1 MEGERLLASGRETC
15 ATSQTLWVRLCTT
28 WTMGKRSICA
38 WRWEEFT
45 RWSRSG
51 ASDKEVLGGG
61 LPRAP
66 MSGFVKSLAM
76 YGESRFH
83 TSG

>member
-1 MEGERLLASGRETC
+1 MEGERLLASGWETC

-28 WTMGKRSICA
+28 WTMGRRSICA

-51 ASDKEVLGGG
+51 LRTRKCSAVAATSTDV
-61 LPRAP
+61 
-66 MSGFVKSLAM
+66 GFVKCLAM